1 MNSQPKFS
9 MEAASKLSP
18 WARLRLSQKQHR
30 CGDSNVLLAIKLFLL
45 AVHFKK
51 DAISKIF
58 RFTGSDGDMLL
69 NSHILKCT
77 SAASGL
83 IQKIRRWSVFTR
95 A

>member
-1 MNSQPKFS
+1 
-9 MEAASKLSP
+9 
-18 WARLRLSQKQHR
+18 
-30 CGDSNVLLAIKLFLL
+30 LFLR

-77 SAASGL
+77 SAAMPDKTGDMRTL
-83 IQKIRRWSVFTR
+83 TVLLGFG
-95 A
+95 